1 MTVILGIDTSNY
13 TSSLSVV
20 DIDTVLS
27 DRRQLLTVKNGMR
40 GLQQSEAVFQHIK
53 NLPLLMEKI
62 KKDIKGL
69 SIDAIGVSTKPR
81 PCVESYMPVFK
92 AGESFADFLS
102 FYDNLPVVRFSHQEG
117 HIEAGLHSTG
127 FFPQKQ
133 FIALHLSGGTCE
145 ILKVHVKNCGFDVE
159 LIGMT
164 EDISAGQ
171 FIDRIGVLMGLKFPC
186 GRELDSLA
194 LQGNY
199 KSCYI
204 PPSSKCGIMS
214 FSGPETAAERLVEKG
229 IKKED
234 IAAAVLENISRTIIK
249 SLKFCVEKANI
260 FKDEA
265 CQEENNVLFVG
276 GVSSSTYLKSRLT
289 EGLRKDMI
297 KLHFCKPEYSTD
309 NSVGIALLCSKY
321 IKSLRQSGIYQ
332 DRNQ

>member
-1 MTVILGIDTSNY
+1 MAVILGIDTSNY

-20 DIDTVLS
+20 DDDTVLS

-62 KKDIKGL
+62 KKDIDGL
-69 SIDAIGVSTKPR
+69 RIDAIGVSTKPR
-81 PCVESYMPVFK
+81 SLVESYMPVFK
-92 AGESFADFLS
+92 TGESFADFLS

-117 HIEAGLHSTG
+117 HIEAGLYSTG
-127 FFPQKQ
+127 FSPQKQ

-145 ILKVHVKNCGFDVE
+145 ILKVNVKNCGFHTE
-159 LIGMT
+159 IIGKT

-199 KSCYI
+199 RSCYI
-204 PPSSKCGIMS
+204 PPSSKSGIMS
-214 FSGPETAAERLVEKG
+214 FSGPETAAERLVAKG
-229 IKKED
+229 MKKED
-234 IAAAVLENISRTIIK
+234 ISAAVLENITRAIIK
-249 SLKFCVEKANI
+249 SLKYCIEKY
-260 FKDEA
+260 EV
-265 CQEENNVLFVG
+265 CQEERDVLFVG
-276 GVSSSTYLKSRLT
+276 GVSSSVYLRSRLT
-289 EGLRKDMI
+289 EELGKDMI

-309 NSVGIALLCSKY
+309 NSVGTALLCRKY
-321 IKSLRQSGIYQ
+321 IKSL
-332 DRNQ
+332 